1 MSPDHRDLVG
11 TDSVKAPPTRLGR
24 LLRPVGRAVFNAR
37 WDVHVHGAEYVP
49 PAGPVLLASN
59 HVGVLDGPLLV
70 AVAPRMVHALVKREM
85 FDGGTGPLL
94 HAVGQIKL
102 ERHDIDPAAVKSAV
116 RVLRDG
122 GVVGIYPEGTR
133 GAGEVDHAHLGFA
146 YLAMVTGAQVVP
158 VANLGTRDPG
168 GSTSSTPGRGSRLDI
183 VFGPGVD
190 VAKTPW
196 PRRRGVVEPLAE
208 QLRQRLARH
217 VEYAVEL
224 TGQVLPGP
232 VPDGRPDES
241 APGEPMVGP
250 AA

>member
-11 TDSVKAPPTRLGR
+11 TDSVIPPPARLGR
-24 LLRPVGRAVFNAR
+24 VVRPLGRAILNVR
-37 WDVHVHGAEYVP
+37 WDVHVHGAEHVP
-49 PAGPVLLASN
+49 TTGPVLLASN
-59 HVGVLDGPLLV
+59 HIGALDGPLLV
-70 AVAPRMVHALVKREM
+70 AVAPRMVHALVKHEM
-85 FDGGTGPLL
+85 FDGRTGPLL
-94 HAVGQIKL
+94 RALGQIKV
-102 ERHDIDPAAVKSAV
+102 ERHDIDPAAVKGAV

-133 GAGEVDHAHLGFA
+133 GSGEVAHAHLGFA

-168 GSTSSTPGRGSRLDI
+168 GSTSSMPGRGSRMDV

-224 TGQVLPGP
+224 TGRALPGP
-232 VPDGRPDES
+232 VSGGRPDES

-250 AA
+250 VA